1 MIKPIET
8 HYKGYRFRSR
18 LEARWAVFFETL
30 GCDWEY
36 EPEGFDLHGLW
47 YLPDFRVRYP
57 NGEIYWFEVKSHIKD
72 ISDDE
77 LLKISEFARLVDD
90 IHLLDGPPE
99 HCAYIPFFK
108 TLSGLVGF
116 MGDEYYER
124 ELSPESFDITRS
136 NRIILENNTN
146 RRTRFGNILWDF
158 HNEGRMWIC
167 DRMSN
172 YIICGHYQLD
182 DAITA
187 SRSARFENRED

>member
-99 HCAYIPFFK
+99 HCAYIPFYK

-136 NRIILENNTN
+136 NRIVLENSTN
-146 RRTRFGNILWDF
+146 RFTRFGNILWGL
-158 HNEGRMWIC
+158 HNEGRMWEC
-167 DRMSN
+167 ASMSD
-172 YIICGHYQLD
+172 YIINGHYQLD

-187 SRSARFENRED
+187 ALSARFENR